1 MYLLSYKNSVSD
13 NFIRAK
19 QLFFHEISR
28 FQIFRTYTNSDSV
41 NFMGIFPAANDSPA
55 IFMTRKAY
63 FPQFCT
69 YKMRI
74 FRIYIGKSGF
84 SPDAASSRLILRLLA
99 RHYGFST
106 SS

>member
-28 FQIFRTYTNSDSV
+28 FQVFRTYKNSDSV
-41 NFMGIFPAANDSPA
+41 NFMGIFPATNDAPA

-84 SPDAASSRLILRLLA
+84 SPDAAASHLMLRLLA
-99 RHYGFST
+99 
-106 SS
+106 

>member
-28 FQIFRTYTNSDSV
+28 FQVFRTYKNSDSV
-41 NFMGIFPAANDSPA
+41 NFMGIFPVANDDPA

-63 FPQFCT
+63 FLQFCT
-69 YKMRI
+69 YKICI

-84 SPDAASSRLILRLLA
+84 SPDAAASHLMLRLLA
-99 RHYGFST
+99 
-106 SS
+106 